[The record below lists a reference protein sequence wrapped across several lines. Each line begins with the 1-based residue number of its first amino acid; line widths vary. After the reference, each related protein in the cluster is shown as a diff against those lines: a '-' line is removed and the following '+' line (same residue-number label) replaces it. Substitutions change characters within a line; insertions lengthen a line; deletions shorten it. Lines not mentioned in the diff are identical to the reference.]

1 MPIKLMLTRGRSY
14 RVGKRTSWSSAKCLP
29 SSHLHYKMM
38 VLMIPKTAKNALFV
52 HVACQIKRN
61 STSLGIRRSV
71 RLIWCMLRLL
81 ISYLS
86 SSQAVVLS
94 ILAVWPKGS
103 LMQLNWQPTL
113 KRVSKI
119 LTKVFNCHFHTHFI
133 KTTRKT
139 TIYQPLRAAECW
151 I

>member
-1 MPIKLMLTRGRSY
+1 MPSKLMLTSDRSY
-14 RVGKRTSWSSAKCLP
+14 RVAKRTSWSSAKCLP

-38 VLMIPKTAKNALFV
+38 VLMIPKTAKNALVV

-71 RLIWCMLRLL
+71 SLIWCMVRLL

-94 ILAVWPKGS
+94 ILAVWPWGS
-103 LMQLNWQPTL
+103 PMQLNWQPTL
-113 KRVSKI
+113 KIETRIKMKVS
-119 LTKVFNCHFHTHFI
+119 NCHFHTHFI

-139 TIYQPLRAAECW
+139 TIYQPLRAAECR